1 MNADG
6 NGPALVDLA
15 PPFGGNVATVLRTP
29 RSVPPPATLEKARR
43 APGRADKI
51 IELNQLIEA
60 NDVKYVFFQQV
71 SVTGRVMGKGV
82 VSSFFPQVAE
92 RGYQLVYGATAN
104 LFTDR
109 HGDYIGF
116 GPEESELAAVADL
129 STFAILPWDPRVARV
144 YCDCYDTETGELLD
158 ADPRQNLK
166 RIVHEFEEELGYH
179 FLIGIEPEMMWL
191 KNPVPGELP
200 EGVTKPYCY
209 HIHQFEELRPV
220 LLDVIEYGQ
229 ALGLDMSYGDHED
242 APGQLELNF
251 RFDRPLTT
259 ADNITTYRQICAA
272 VGRKHGLR
280 PTFMPK
286 PFTGVSANGHHHHF
300 TLTDDDGNNVFH
312 DPQGPAQ
319 LSEIARHFL
328 GGLLEHFAALMCIGN
343 PTVNSY
349 CRMWDTGFWAPIYK
363 NWGWQ
368 NRTTTVRVASGGRFE
383 YRGVDSSCN
392 PYLTVAALLRA
403 GLDGIQRELDPG
415 PPQQANTYE
424 LLQQGAEIEK
434 VPDSLGDALK
444 ALAADDVVKGAMPG
458 RLYEVFRHYKT
469 DEWERYLA
477 AVTDWERDEYLE
489 VLP

>member
-1 MNADG
+1 MA
-6 NGPALVDLA
+6 
-15 PPFGGNVATVLRTP
+15 GGVGGTVETVLASP
-29 RSVPPPATLEKARR
+29 RIAPAPATLEEARN
-43 APGRADKI
+43 APGRRER
-51 IELNQLIEA
+51 IEELTRLIEER
-60 NDVKYVFFQQV
+60 DIRYVYFQQV
-71 SVTGRVMGKGV
+71 SITGRVMGKGV
-82 VSSFFPQVAE
+82 VSTFFPQVAE

-109 HGDYIGF
+109 YGDYIGF

-129 STFAILPWDPRVARV
+129 DTFAVLPWDERVARV
-144 YCDCYDTETGELLD
+144 FCDCYDTETGELLD

-166 RIVHEFEEELGYH
+166 SIAHEFEQELGLQ

-191 KNPVPGELP
+191 RKPIGDEMPQ
-200 EGVTKPYCY
+200 GVTKPYCY

-220 LLDVIEYGQ
+220 LLDVVAWGQ

-251 RFDRPLTT
+251 RFDRPVRT
-259 ADNITTYRQICAA
+259 ADNITTYRQVCAA
-272 VGRKHGLR
+272 VGRKHDLL

-300 TLTDDDGNNVFH
+300 TLVDENGTNVFY
-312 DPQGPAQ
+312 DPDGPAK
-319 LSEIARHFL
+319 LSKIALHFL
-328 GGLLEHFAALMCIGN
+328 GGMLEHFPALMCVGN

-368 NRTTTVRVASGGRFE
+368 NRTTTVRVAAGGRFE

-392 PYLTVAALLRA
+392 PYLTVATLLRA
-403 GLDGIQRELDPG
+403 GLDGVRRELDPG
-415 PPQQANTYE
+415 EPQQKNTYE
-424 LLQQGAEIEK
+424 LLGQGVEIEK
-434 VPDSLGDALK
+434 VPDSLGAALE
-444 ALAADDVVKGAMPG
+444 ALAKDEVIKSAMPG
-458 RLYEVFRHYKT
+458 RLYKVFHHYKR

-477 AVTDWERDEYLE
+477 AVTDWERNEYLE

>member
-1 MNADG
+1 MVSGVDE
-6 NGPALVDLA
+6 GPNTDPA
-15 PPFGGNVATVLRTP
+15 PPFGGTVATVLETARATA
-29 RSVPPPATLEKARR
+29 PPATLEEARNQ
-43 APGRADKI
+43 PGRAAR
-51 IELNQLIEA
+51 IEA
-60 NDVKYVFFQQV
+60 LTRRIEAEGIKYVFFQQV

-92 RGYQLVYGATAN
+92 KGYQLVYGATAN

-109 HGDYIGF
+109 HGAYIGF

-129 STFAILPWDPRVARV
+129 DTFAVLPWDPRVARV
-144 YCDCYDTETGELLD
+144 YCDCYDTETGELMD

-166 RIVHEFEEELGYH
+166 RIVSEFEAELGLH

-191 KNPVPGELP
+191 RKPREGETP
-200 EGVTKPYCY
+200 TGVTKPYCY

-220 LLDVIEYGQ
+220 LLDVVEYGQ

-251 RFDRPLTT
+251 RFDRPVRT

-272 VGRKHGLR
+272 VGRKHDLL

-300 TLTDDDGNNVFH
+300 TLVDDDGVNVFH
-312 DPQGPAQ
+312 DPDGPAQ
-319 LSEIARHFL
+319 LSSIARNFL
-328 GGLLEHFAALMCIGN
+328 GGLLDHFHALMCVGN

-368 NRTTTVRVASGGRFE
+368 NRTTTVRVASAAGASNTAASTPRATLTSQW
-383 YRGVDSSCN
+383 RRCCAQVSTASATRAIRASRRAATPTSCS
-392 PYLTVAALLRA
+392 R
-403 GLDGIQRELDPG
+403 
-415 PPQQANTYE
+415 
-424 LLQQGAEIEK
+424 
-434 VPDSLGDALK
+434 
-444 ALAADDVVKGAMPG
+444 PG
-458 RLYEVFRHYKT
+458 RTSRRCPT
-469 DEWERYLA
+469 RSARRSRRWPPTRSSRA
-477 AVTDWERDEYLE
+477 RCPAGSTGCSSTTSATSGSATS
-489 VLP
+489 PP